1 MKECTG
7 NYKYKGFTINFSEY
21 LQTWRIEPTLEL
33 IGDTS
38 DTAIDFAVE
47 YNNDSREFRTINQA
61 KRFIKNNY
69 NELVAEVTTLY
80 EDFK

>member
-7 NYKYKGFTINFSEY
+7 DYKYKGFIINFSEY
-21 LQTWRIEPTLEL
+21 SQTWRLEPTIKL
-33 IGDTS
+33 IGDDS
-38 DTAIDFAVE
+38 DTAIDFAIE